1 MVRSLTADRALSD
14 TELFGVNA
22 MSWIFQVSM
31 DGSLIHSHFQTGDK
45 LILLSTMTS
54 AFWSFVSLICW
65 GFEGAQPIQVESSSC
80 CFLGS

>member
-1 MVRSLTADRALSD
+1 MIRSLTADRALSD

-45 LILLSTMTS
+45 LIY
-54 AFWSFVSLICW
+54 
-65 GFEGAQPIQVESSSC
+65 
-80 CFLGS
+80 